1 MIFFHKWKNIPQKY
15 KNAVLAIGNFDGFHL
30 GHRSV
35 INYAVQLGKK
45 LNRPVALM
53 TFEPHPSYFFR
64 PGTQTFR
71 ITPIRSKVRAICTLP
86 IDAFF
91 VLSFNSTLSNMSAD
105 DFVKDVL
112 IKELHISALVVGQDY
127 SFGKHREG
135 NIQFLEQKYPEI
147 SVHAVEQKKDN
158 ANEVISSSRIRS
170 FIKMG
175 DMKSAFKLMG
185 HSFEIEGYV
194 IHGFKRG
201 RTIGY
206 PTLNIAPNESILP
219 KLGVY
224 AARVLIDNKYYPAI
238 ANIGCR
244 PTVAGEGVLLE
255 AHIIDF
261 NQDLYGKRLRVFLDD
276 FIRPEQKF
284 DNLNELKIQI
294 IRDIEQAKG
303 ILK

>member
-1 MIFFHKWKNIPQKY
+1 MIFFHTWNNVPQAY
-15 KNAVLAIGNFDGFHL
+15 QHAVLAIGNFDGFHL
-30 GHRSV
+30 GHKSV
-35 INYAVQLGKK
+35 IDYAVKLGKEI
-45 LNRPVALM
+45 NRPVALM

-64 PGTQTFR
+64 PCTQTFR

-86 IDAFF
+86 INAFF
-91 VLSFNSTLSNMSAD
+91 VLSFNSALANMTAD
-105 DFVKDVL
+105 DFVKNVL
-112 IKELHISALVVGQDY
+112 IDSLHISALVVGQDY

-135 NIQFLEQKYPEI
+135 DIQFLKQNYPEI
-147 SVHAVEQKKDN
+147 QVHAVEQKKDN
-158 ANEVISSSRIRS
+158 LNEVISSSRIRS

-175 DMKSAFKLMG
+175 DMKSASKLMG

-206 PTLNIAPNESILP
+206 PTINIAPNESILP

-224 AARVLIDNKYYPAI
+224 AARVLIDDKYYPAM

-244 PTVAGEGVLLE
+244 PTVQGEGILLE

-261 NQDLYGKRLRVFLDD
+261 NADLYGRRLRVFLDD

-284 DNLNELKIQI
+284 DNLDELKIQI
-294 IRDIEQAKG
+294 SKDIEQARRIVG
-303 ILK
+303 

>member
-1 MIFFHKWKNIPQKY
+1 MIFFHTWKNIPDKY
-15 KNAVLAIGNFDGFHL
+15 KNSILAIGNFDGFHL
-30 GHRSV
+30 GHKSV
-35 INYAVQLGKK
+35 IDYAVNLGKK
-45 LNRPVALM
+45 TNSPVALM
-53 TFEPHPSYFFR
+53 TFEPHPSFYFR

-91 VLSFNSTLSNMSAD
+91 VLPFNSTLSNMTAD
-105 DFVKDVL
+105 TFAKEVL
-112 IKELHISALVVGQDY
+112 INSLQISALVVGQDY
-127 SFGKHREG
+127 CFGKYREG
-135 NIQFLEQKYPEI
+135 NIDFLEQKYPQI
-147 SVHAVEQKKDN
+147 QVHTVEQKKDN
-158 ANEVISSSRIRS
+158 QNEVISSSRIRS

-175 DMKSAFKLMG
+175 DMKSASKLMG

-201 RTIGY
+201 RTIGF
-206 PTLNIAPNESILP
+206 PTINITPNESILP

-224 AARVLIDNKYYPAI
+224 AARVLINGKYYPAM

-244 PTVAGEGVLLE
+244 PTVAGEGILLE

-261 NQDLYGKRLRVFLDD
+261 RADLYGKRLRVFLDE

-284 DNLNELKIQI
+284 NSLDELKLQI
-294 IRDIEQAKG
+294 TKDIEQAKRIIG
-303 ILK
+303 